1 MTPWILLAS
10 ARIPGD
16 GEELRLYQRG
26 GEFSIRV
33 GQVELMD
40 SRVHGSEEALA
51 SVTCQRLAGRGRV
64 RVLVGGLGMGFTL
77 AEVLRGVSADSEV
90 VIAELVPEVV
100 TWNRGPLAQLAGRP
114 LEDRRVAIRVDDVA
128 KVIRAEKNGYD
139 AIVLDVDTA
148 PRALTSK
155 KNAWIYTGEGLVAV
169 FDALRPEGVLAVW
182 SSVADEAFSR
192 RLQQAGFKSSE
203 VKVRGHGKSGPRY
216 LIWLGIR
223 PR

>member
-1 MTPWILLAS
+1 MTPWVLLAS

-51 SVTCQRLAGRGRV
+51 SVACQRLRGRV
-64 RVLVGGLGMGFTL
+64 KVLVGGLGMGFTL
-77 AEVLRGVSADSEV
+77 AEMLRGISADSEV

-100 TWNRGPLAQLAGRP
+100 TWNRGPLAELAGRP
-114 LEDRRVAIRVDDVA
+114 LEDRRVIVRVDDVA
-128 KVIRAEKNGYD
+128 KVIRSEKNAYD

-155 KNAWIYTGEGLVAV
+155 KNAWLYTREGLLAV
-169 FDALRPEGVLAVW
+169 FEALRPGGILAVW

-192 RLQQAGFKSSE
+192 RLQGAGFESSE

-216 LIWLGIR
+216 LIWLGIKR
-223 PR
+223 G